1 MARALGIDLRQRV
14 VDAIENGLS
23 TREAARRFS
32 IGIATAGAWHRL
44 FRASGDV
51 RPRRQ
56 GHPGGSKLDPHEA
69 FILALVEE
77 TKDITLKEIAERLAA
92 ERGVSACPSTLWH
105 FFDRRGIT
113 FKKRP
118 RTPQSRIGPMS
129 SRHAG
134 PGSSASSTSIRR
146 G

>member
-14 VDAIENGLS
+14 VEAIEDGLS

-44 FRASGDV
+44 WRASGDV

-92 ERGVSACPSTLWH
+92 ECGVKTCPSTLCH

-113 FKKRP
+113 FKKRL
-118 RTPQSRIGPMS
+118 RTPQSRIGQMS
-129 SRHAG
+129 SPPARAG
-134 PGSSASSTSIRR
+134 SRANSTSTPR